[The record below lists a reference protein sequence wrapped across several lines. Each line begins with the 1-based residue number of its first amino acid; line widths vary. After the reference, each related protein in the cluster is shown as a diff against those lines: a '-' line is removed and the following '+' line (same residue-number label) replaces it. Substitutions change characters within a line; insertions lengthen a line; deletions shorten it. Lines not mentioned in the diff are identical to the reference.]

1 MAATRLALTNYL
13 SPVVAVLLGACL
25 FDERLTA
32 RIALGAVLV
41 IAGVAVTATARQR

>member
-1 MAATRLALTNYL
+1 
-13 SPVVAVLLGACL
+13 
-25 FDERLTA
+25 LTA